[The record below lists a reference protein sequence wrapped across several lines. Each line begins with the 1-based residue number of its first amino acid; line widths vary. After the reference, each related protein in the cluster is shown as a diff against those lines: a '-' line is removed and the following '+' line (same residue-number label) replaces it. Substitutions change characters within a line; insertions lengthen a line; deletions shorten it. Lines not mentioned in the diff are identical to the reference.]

1 MTAKVK
7 SGRFGRIFSTY
18 AREREKKSVFVER
31 SGKDASGSSVEYF
44 LNGVENMRPNRPG
57 LWPVAGGFRQ

>member
-31 SGKDASGSSVEYF
+31 SGKDASGASGKANREVEGKF
-44 LNGVENMRPNRPG
+44 PAAVNSG
-57 LWPVAGGFRQ
+57 A